1 MSEIYDDVYLWNK
14 YCKTDCAIRQW
25 FKPIAINQS
34 VTKTAV
40 EIFSSLNKL
49 ENEKDRLIE
58 IFADEKISTDETSDM
73 EKIEAELK
81 KLDSAIE
88 SLKMWFASTKSSCFD
103 KKGE

>member
-1 MSEIYDDVYLWNK
+1 MSEIYDDVYLCNK
-14 YCKTDCAIRQW
+14 YCKTDCAIGHR
-25 FKPIAINQS
+25 FKAIAINQS

-58 IFADEKISTDETSDM
+58 IFADETSDM

-88 SLKMWFASTKSSCFD
+88 SLKMWFGSTKSSCFD

>member
-1 MSEIYDDVYLWNK
+1 MSEIYDDVYLCNK
-14 YCKTDCAIRQW
+14 YCKTDCAIGHR
-25 FKPIAINQS
+25 FKAIAINQS

-88 SLKMWFASTKSSCFD
+88 SLKMWFGSTKSSCFD